1 MELVLRTIFIFLV
14 IIQNFQRNIF
24 KMDKLTFLSYEE
36 ARQSGEFNMIMDAHL
51 VMQEFG
57 IAKEDYWYII
67 KHYEQLAKKYL

>member
-1 MELVLRTIFIFLV
+1 MELVLRTIFIFLA
-14 IIQNFQRNIF
+14 IIRNFQRNIF

-51 VMQEFG
+51 VMREFG

-67 KHYEQLAKKYL
+67 KHYEQLVKKYL

>member
-1 MELVLRTIFIFLV
+1 
-14 IIQNFQRNIF
+14 
-24 KMDKLTFLSYEE
+24 MDKLIFLSYEE

-51 VMQEFG
+51 VMREFG